1 MEEGEEKRATAV
13 PNREGKAKSR
23 WTVVSLPRFM
33 KGRPGLHVGSEILL
47 LLAVVSLICGTGP
60 HVNETWCVI
69 SRAKCDLAA
78 LPRGA
83 ALVIGLY
90 FFNGVPFS
98 FEARLTGTV
107 RRENINYSTTTPPPV
122 LVV

>member
-1 MEEGEEKRATAV
+1 MQEGEEERAIAV
-13 PNREGKAKSR
+13 PNREGKVKSR
-23 WTVVSLPRFM
+23 WTVASLLRFM
-33 KGRPGLHVGSEILL
+33 KGRPGLHVSSEILL

-78 LPRGA
+78 LARGA

-90 FFNGVPFS
+90 FLMVCRS
-98 FEARLTGTV
+98 
-107 RRENINYSTTTPPPV
+107 V
-122 LVV
+122 LKHD

>member
-1 MEEGEEKRATAV
+1 MEKRERRV
-13 PNREGKAKSR
+13 RQQFQIERERRKSQ
-23 WTVVSLPRFM
+23 WTVASLPRFT

-69 SRAKCDLAA
+69 YHAKCNLAA
-78 LPRGA
+78 LARGA
-83 ALVIGLY
+83 ALVIDLY
-90 FFNGVPFS
+90 FFNGMPIS
-98 FEARLTGTV
+98 FEARLTGIV
-107 RRENINYSTTTPPPV
+107 RRENIKYSTTTPPPV